1 MSVRDSVFRG
11 VAEGSRLEHVEE
23 LVLRNVVLEPAR

>member
-1 MSVRDSVFRG
+1 MQDSVFRG
-11 VAEGSRLEHVEE
+11 VAKGSLLENVEE